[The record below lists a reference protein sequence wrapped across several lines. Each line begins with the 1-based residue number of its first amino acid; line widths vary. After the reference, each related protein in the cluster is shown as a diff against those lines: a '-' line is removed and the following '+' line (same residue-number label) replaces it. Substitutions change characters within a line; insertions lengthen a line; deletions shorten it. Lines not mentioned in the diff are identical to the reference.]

1 MKKRILACFMCL
13 CMVLSFAPIIVFAD
27 DIQVGDADYEELEDL
42 IKDSE
47 DYDEWEVPDGNT
59 VEKDGLKLEGNG
71 TMKEYWNSCY
81 QDSALVIKGSGT
93 FDLSGKTD
101 VARLEVLSDDEGD
114 VYIRIKDLT
123 MDLTQ
128 KQMGFARTRNAISIH
143 KNSKAKNVTIEF
155 IGTNTIKSYM
165 GAGIVNETNCDLN
178 IKGTGSLTVEGGLVH
193 VGKPFGKDVG
203 LNEKFD
209 QINKEWGLGYAAI
222 MGRCTLN
229 HENII
234 AKGGGFAAGIGN
246 GFPTDKLD
254 PKNVIGIIKEIINLF
269 KNFSIDGMIK
279 TLTFGRINDIKI
291 TGGKV
296 NATGGPGG
304 GAGIGGSAY
313 FYNSTINITGGNVT
327 AKGGT
332 YEKEGKK
339 IGGGAGIGGGYYGA
353 GEKISIE
360 GTEKNR
366 PTVTAIG
373 GHGAAAIG
381 GGIGNTSIPNTGNAR
396 LIKIGNYS
404 TVTAKADNTDGA
416 VIGCGNAGSP
426 FVGTEGAGAYFI
438 QVGSGEKNGKGIEIT
453 TDGGRYGMGISPTAI
468 SSSPKINIYGGHV
481 TFNNCTAPFSR
492 VNLDLSHFDGDYSV
506 WKSGTEV
513 KNPDDKVYTT
523 EFTGKKVFE
532 IRPTTVTGDNV
543 IGSLEELDNTST
555 DNKNQD
561 EGKNSNLVDSLVD
574 SKASS
579 KITDSKAFKTGEN
592 NNMLVIYIL
601 TSTVSLVCVAFVLRK
616 GKSFNK

>member
-13 CMVLSFAPIIVFAD
+13 CMVLSVAPTIVFAD
-27 DIQVGDADYEELEDL
+27 DIQVEDADYEELEDL

-47 DYDEWEVPDGNT
+47 DYDEWGVSPSEGGLEVT
-59 VEKDGLKLEGNG
+59 G
-71 TMKEYWNSCY
+71 TGTIEPYWNKVL
-81 QDSALVIKGSGT
+81 QDSARVIKGSGN
-93 FDLSGKTD
+93 FKVKGESSNE
-101 VARLEVLSDDEGD
+101 RLEIQSKSTDPIVIEFEDST
-114 VYIRIKDLT
+114 IDLT
-123 MDLTQ
+123 RDKRGLV
-128 KQMGFARTRNAISIH
+128 RTRSAVSIH
-143 KNSKAKNVTIEF
+143 KDNKATDVTLIFKGKNI
-155 IGTNTIKSYM
+155 IKSYM
-165 GAGIVNETNCDLN
+165 GAGIVNETKNCNLN

-193 VGKPFGKDVG
+193 IGKYGNIDLG

-254 PKNVIGIIKEIINLF
+254 PKNVVGIIKEIINLF
-269 KNFSIDGMIK
+269 KSFSIDKMIK
-279 TLTFGRINDIKI
+279 TLTFVRINDIKI

-296 NATGGPGG
+296 NATGGPNG

-327 AKGGT
+327 ATGGT

-339 IGGGAGIGGGYYGA
+339 IRGGAGIGGGYYGA
-353 GEKISIE
+353 GENISIE

-366 PTVTAIG
+366 TTVTATG
-373 GHGAAAIG
+373 GYGAAAIG
-381 GGIGNTSIPNTGNAR
+381 GGMGDERVPNTGNAR
-396 LIKIGNYS
+396 LIKIGSYS
-404 TVTAKADNTDGA
+404 TVTATADNTDGA
-416 VIGCGNAGSP
+416 AIGCGDKGSP
-426 FVGTEGAGAYFI
+426 FVGTGGPGNYFI
-438 QVGSGEKNGKGIEIT
+438 QVGSTEKDGKVNGKGIEIT
-453 TDGGRYGMGISPTAI
+453 TDGGHYGMGIS
-468 SSSPKINIYGGHV
+468 SKSRYFSSPKINIYGGHI
-481 TFNNCTAPFSR
+481 TFNNCTAPFSK
-492 VNLDLSHFDGDYSV
+492 VNLDLSHFDGGYSV

-513 KNPDDKVYTT
+513 KNPDNEVYTS

-555 DNKNQD
+555 DDKNQD
-561 EGKNSNLVDSLVD
+561 ENKNSNLVD

-579 KITDSKAFKTGEN
+579 KITSSKAFKTGEN